1 MNKVCKLEIAAVE
14 TVGTFVLMDDNSKMM
29 IDQVTRAMEI
39 NTNVNS
45 MEQFRMQLVNVVEQ
59 LLQKNFPR
67 LIHILY
73 RLDVN
78 EAKLKAELKGNQS
91 NRTAELIADMI
102 IERQM
107 QKQEMRQRFGGNE
120 HISDD
125 EKW

>member
-45 MEQFRMQLVNVVEQ
+45 MEQFRMLLVNVVEQ